1 MPSDHRLPNWFLR
14 DSDQE
19 YGPLAESEIRARLS
33 ATSPSELEKLQ
44 VRQGTSAW
52 YSGTVVLQRFKDLAD
67 NGIYL
72 RSEDLTTGPFT
83 AARAL
88 EILATTPDSATL
100 FRIGRSG
107 DWFPAHD
114 FIQRVSAAHASTT
127 ADDDQA
133 IMPAQLISLGKTSGE
148 SAAAMPVGRPVAPP
162 TGTPLGRPLGVP
174 MATPVVPTAS
184 PVIPMATPVV
194 PLATPVGLPPITR
207 HRSTPTHYPSANPQ
221 QIRSPRSPATVAA
234 HSPPYSHTTLVV
246 LLATIAL
253 LLLMVV
259 SLAGY
264 LLFIKPSATSTAA
277 SDTSALDNSNAPSS
291 SSSSSTPPQLATD
304 RRQTAANPPVVTA
317 GTLFRP
323 TFNTFDGPVSA
334 GTAFAARLPGSS
346 TPIILSALHLLGP
359 AGGLPH
365 DIPASELSHAWR
377 SLEVD
382 DCVTSQT
389 VGLIAGRPL
398 PVLATAPFPQQSQ
411 HGDVVAYLP
420 NERGTFQTLPL
431 ASSPP
436 ATNDVVWL
444 VSEVIG
450 SNAIVHKAK
459 VLGEE
464 DGWLVYQFESNDLE
478 LRATSGAP
486 VVNSAH
492 QVVAVN
498 AGGGTDGGVVMG
510 LGTPVSKFLAPLT
523 AALGAQ

>member
-33 ATSPSELEKLQ
+33 ATSPTELEKIQ

-52 YSGTVVLQRFKDLAD
+52 YSGAVVLQRFKDLSD

-72 RSEDLTTGPFT
+72 RSDDLTTGPFT

-88 EILATTPDSATL
+88 EILATTPDSDTL

-107 DWFPAHD
+107 NWFPANQ
-114 FIQRVSAAHASTT
+114 FIQRVSAAHTSTS
-127 ADDDQA
+127 ADDDEP
-133 IMPAQLISLGKTSGE
+133 IMPAQLISLGNTNAD
-148 SAAAMPVGRPVAPP
+148 SAAAMPVGRPISPP
-162 TGTPLGRPLGVP
+162 MGTPLGRPVGVP
-174 MATPVVPTAS
+174 IAAPVIPIASPVVP
-184 PVIPMATPVV
+184 M
-194 PLATPVGLPPITR
+194 ATPVGLPPLASP
-207 HRSTPTHYPSANPQ
+207 RSQLTHYPTATPQ
-221 QIRSPRSPATVAA
+221 PIRSTRSAA
-234 HSPPYSHTTLVV
+234 PVSTHSPPYSRATFFA
-246 LLATIAL
+246 LLATIAFL
-253 LLLMVV
+253 LLIVA

-264 LLFIKPSATSTAA
+264 LLFVKPSDTATNTADTTSLDDGNA
-277 SDTSALDNSNAPSS
+277 SSQNSS
-291 SSSSSTPPQLATD
+291 SLTPPRLSAGG
-304 RRQTAANPPVVTA
+304 RQTAANPPVVTA

-323 TFNTFDGPVSA
+323 TFNTFDGPVAA

-359 AGGLPH
+359 AGGLPN
-365 DIPASELSHAWR
+365 DIPASELTHAWR

-398 PVLATAPFPQQSQ
+398 PLLSTAPFPQQSQ
-411 HGDVVAYLP
+411 QGDVVAYLP

-436 ATNDVVWL
+436 APNDVVWL
-444 VSEVIG
+444 VSQVIG

-464 DGWLVYQFESNDLE
+464 DGWLVYQFESNSLE

-510 LGTPVSKFLAPLT
+510 LGTPVTKFLAPLT